1 MRRILIMHMLLL
13 MLLCSAC
20 GQEPTVQGSDVP
32 TRSGVSEP
40 VNSYSFEGTV
50 FHHRGRSYDVASRVG
65 GINSI
70 VSAFPVGE
78 KIVVECHAGPKNGVY
93 CIFDTVSDSF
103 ETDLLGSNLIFSG
116 NDITTAVYT
125 FWSEIHR
132 YDGTVIKSYDLAENE
147 FIRELEFF
155 DDHAKLRVWIAGAD
169 GAVTTD
175 IVDLQADLSD

>member
-70 VSAFPVGE
+70 VSAFPVRE

-103 ETDLLGSNLIFSG
+103 ETDLLGSNPLAFFRNGSG
-116 NDITTAVYT
+116 IVLRAFCNYAHL
-125 FWSEIHR
+125 FNFF
-132 YDGTVIKSYDLAENE
+132 AEDV
-147 FIRELEFF
+147 L
-155 DDHAKLRVWIAGAD
+155 
-169 GAVTTD
+169 T
-175 IVDLQADLSD
+175 

>member
-20 GQEPTVQGSDVP
+20 GQEQAVQQGDVP
-32 TRSGVSEP
+32 ASPGVSGPAE
-40 VNSYSFEGTV
+40 SWSFEGTV
-50 FHHRGRSYDVASRVG
+50 FRYRGQDYDVASRVG

-78 KIVVECHAGPKNGVY
+78 KIVVECHVGPKNGVY
-93 CIFDTVSDSF
+93 CIFDTVTNSF
-103 ETDLLGSNLIFSG
+103 ETDLFGSNLIFSG

-132 YDGTVIKSYDLAENE
+132 YDGTVIKAYDLAESE
-147 FIRELEFF
+147 FIRGLEFF
-155 DDHAKLRVWIAGAD
+155 DDHTKLRVWIAGAD
-169 GAVTTD
+169 GTVKTD
-175 IVDLQADLSD
+175 IIDMKTSS

>member
-20 GQEPTVQGSDVP
+20 GQEQAVQQSDAP

-50 FHHRGRSYDVASRVG
+50 FRYRGQDYDVASRVG

-78 KIVVECHAGPKNGVY
+78 KIVVECHVGPKNGVY
-93 CIFDTVSDSF
+93 CIFDTVSRSF
-103 ETDLLGSNLIFSG
+103 DGHITGNNLVWYDD
-116 NDITTAVYT
+116 NVETAVYALGT
-125 FWSEIHR
+125 EIYT
-132 YDGTVIKSYDLAENE
+132 YDGRLIKSYE
-147 FIRELEFF
+147 FEEKEYIYQMEFS
-155 DDHAKLRVWIAGAD
+155 DDHTKLNVEIMYID
-169 GAVTTD
+169 GATQID
-175 IVDLQADLSD
+175 IIDL